1 MREKW
6 GLLGAPPR
14 LARFAKDMQTARA
27 HVHFWFPEIWSNT
40 EGAGSD
46 WKRRSR
52 AVHQMMTSLE
62 DAVLE
67 AMREVLPKFGVQC
80 DALTGDGLLAR
91 PTCEAATPLPGVLEA
106 LEGEVLS
113 KTGVAVK
120 LDGKTL
126 DGNRA
131 SEWPTRVSAASV
143 SDSSAGSRLAGLCSG
158 DG

>member
-1 MREKW
+1 
-6 GLLGAPPR
+6 
-14 LARFAKDMQTARA
+14 MQKARA
-27 HVHFWFPEIWSNT
+27 HVHLWFPEIWSNT

-67 AMREVLPKFGVQC
+67 AMREALPKFGVQC

-91 PTCEAATPLPGVLEA
+91 PICEAATPLPRVLEA
-106 LEGEVLS
+106 LETEVLS

-120 LDGKTL
+120 LAGKTL
-126 DGNRA
+126 DGNEA
-131 SEWPTRVSAASV
+131 TGWPTRVYA
-143 SDSSAGSRLAGLCSG
+143 SSAPDSCGGSRLADLGGG